1 MQVFAQV
8 SDPSAWLGS
17 ELARDRSWIHQL
29 TAADVEELDRALRG
43 VIVRGLR
50 LESVRR
56 SDFPLPALGPKLVS
70 MLDELRSGRGFFVL
84 RGFPLNRYSEDDT
97 SRIYWGIGTHLG
109 TAVKQNP
116 AGDLLGH
123 VRDLGKKW
131 GEFGV
136 RGYETNGQLLF
147 HTDFSDVVGLLC
159 LSQAHSGG
167 LSRIASAT
175 TVHNELARR
184 YPEHLAVLYRGF
196 RYIKREAVDSENPAT
211 NHIPVF
217 AQRDGVLSCRLVRE
231 RIEAAAKR
239 LQEPLTRAETEALD
253 ALAEIAASDQ
263 VCLAMELRL
272 GDMQFLN
279 NYTIF
284 HSRTAYADG
293 ERPGER
299 RHLLRLWLTMH
310 GERRTLAPNF
320 PQANGYGIPG
330 SAPPTGAVELGLANP

>member
-1 MQVFAQV
+1 MQAFAEV
-8 SDPSAWLGS
+8 SDPSDWLGS
-17 ELARDRSWIHQL
+17 ELVCDPSWIHHL
-29 TAADVEELDRALRG
+29 TTADIEELDAALRG
-43 VIVRGLR
+43 VNARGLR
-50 LESVRR
+50 LERVQRE
-56 SDFPLPALGPKLVS
+56 DFPLPTLGPKLAL

-84 RGFPLNRYSEDDT
+84 RGFPLSRYSEDDAG
-97 SRIYWGIGTHLG
+97 RIYWGIGAHLG
-109 TAVKQNP
+109 TAVNQNP

-131 GEFGV
+131 GELGV

-147 HTDFSDVVGLLC
+147 HTDFSDLVGLLC
-159 LSQAHSGG
+159 LSRAEIGG

-184 YPEHLAVLYRGF
+184 YPHHLAVLYRGF
-196 RYIKREAVDSENPAT
+196 HYIKREAAESENPVT
-211 NHIPVF
+211 DYIPVF

-231 RIEAAAKR
+231 RVEAAAKR
-239 LQEPLTRAETEALD
+239 LQEPLTAAETAALD
-253 ALAEIAASDQ
+253 CLHEIAASSR

-284 HSRTAYADG
+284 HARTAYADG
-293 ERPGER
+293 ERPDQK

-310 GERRTLAPNF
+310 GQRRAMATNF
-320 PQANGYGIPG
+320 PQANGYGVPG
-330 SAPPTGAVELGLANP
+330 TAPPTGAVELGLVSP